1 MNYSRPLSTSS
12 VGWDQNLGTRSKTKN
27 LIERASYALK
37 CIVLDNWQ
45 RGWILL
51 LWVMIMAGLF
61 TWKFLQYRRRAA
73 VQVMGYCL
81 ATAKGAAET
90 LKLNMALVLLPVCRN
105 ILTWPRSTRAKLL
118 VPFDDNNNFHKVNC
132 TQTHHIVH
140 LLRIFVTM
148 LFQLQ
153 IIAHAIAVGILLHAG
168 NHLVCDF
175 PRLINSSPETFA
187 LIASDFDNVKPTYK
201 SLLTGI
207 EGVTGIAMVILM
219 AIAFTLATR
228 SFRRNVLKLPAPFN
242 RLTGFNAFWYSHH
255 LLAVVYVLLL
265 VHGAFLFLVHQW
277 WQKTVR
283 A

>member
-118 VPFDDNNNFHKVNC
+118 VPFDDNINFH
-132 TQTHHIVH
+132 
-140 LLRIFVTM
+140 
-148 LFQLQ
+148 
-153 IIAHAIAVGILLHAG
+153 
-168 NHLVCDF
+168 
-175 PRLINSSPETFA
+175 
-187 LIASDFDNVKPTYK
+187 KPTYK

-228 SFRRNVLKLPAPFN
+228 GFRRNVLKLPPPFN
-242 RLTGFNAFWYSHH
+242 RLTAVFGVIYTIVSCILPVDSESESDLH
-255 LLAVVYVLLL
+255 LGPQILKIVD
-265 VHGAFLFLVHQW
+265 
-277 WQKTVR
+277 
-283 A
+283 